1 MILLNRIFKYVK
13 KVTEGYK
20 TLEYKSE
27 IQLNKTLDQNVI
39 INQTDWVLSDS
50 QIEWLAL
57 GLKFIPSFSVGDLLE
72 EKVRML
78 GTFIEYP

>member
-1 MILLNRIFKYVK
+1 M
-13 KVTEGYK
+13 
-20 TLEYKSE
+20 EYKSE

-39 INQTDWVLSDS
+39 INQTDWVLSDP

>member
-1 MILLNRIFKYVK
+1 MLNRIFKYVK

-39 INQTDWVLSDS
+39 INQTDWVLSDP

>member
-1 MILLNRIFKYVK
+1 MLNRIFKYVK